1 MAAQK
6 LADYLW
12 LANILYL
19 DWHNDGNGLT
29 LKEISEKWERETGDN
44 NYDRSKFNRQRSSLS
59 DIFDIDIEHTLISGE
74 YRYSIADIRAIDE
87 NPLKVW
93 LINSF
98 ATADMLIHFK
108 DIKDRILLEEIPSGQ
123 DYLVTILNAITNNH
137 RIWFHHASF
146 WGKSGDVTLSPFCVK
161 LFKKRWYVVGR
172 KDSETFYRVY
182 ALDRVDSLIETK
194 ENFEMPADFNPQE
207 YFSNNYG
214 IYKDDRTLPVTVRIK
229 VTENQQAYLRSLP
242 LHHSQVEVETK
253 TDYSIFEYKLCPE
266 IDLDREILGRGKAF
280 EVLEPAEYRKH
291 IAEEVKLCLKH
302 YE

>member
-1 MAAQK
+1 M
-6 LADYLW
+6 
-12 LANILYL
+12 
-19 DWHNDGNGLT
+19 
-29 LKEISEKWERETGDN
+29 
-44 NYDRSKFNRQRSSLS
+44 
-59 DIFDIDIEHTLISGE
+59 
-74 YRYSIADIRAIDE
+74 
-87 NPLKVW
+87 
-93 LINSF
+93 
-98 ATADMLIHFK
+98 
-108 DIKDRILLEEIPSGQ
+108 
-123 DYLVTILNAITNNH
+123 
-137 RIWFHHASF
+137 
-146 WGKSGDVTLSPFCVK
+146 
-161 LFKKRWYVVGR
+161 VGR